1 MTPLPTIRQSF
12 AWWCVSQA
20 VQDAPAFLR
29 DARQIGFHG
38 VELLPRDLWSAAR
51 DADLV
56 IASESAGSLTDGL
69 NRRANHPII
78 EDEVGQKLAL
88 AQQYGIPNLIVFSG
102 NRAGLDDETGLETT
116 VEGLRKLA
124 PAAEAAGV
132 NLVIELLNS
141 KVDHPDYQCDHT
153 AWAVRVVEQV
163 ASPRVKILYDIYHMQ
178 IMEGDLIRTIRA
190 HAHHFGH
197 VHTAGNPGRSDPD
210 ETQEL
215 YYPAILGAI
224 KDSGYS
230 GFVGHE
236 FVPKGDPLKALK
248 AAYQL
253 CR

>member
-1 MTPLPTIRQSF
+1 MTSLPTIRQSF

-29 DARQIGFHG
+29 AARQIGYQG
-38 VELLPRDLWSAAR
+38 VELLPRDLWDAAR
-51 DADLV
+51 DAGLV
-56 IASESAGSLTDGL
+56 IASEAAGSLTDGL
-69 NRRANHPII
+69 NRRANYPII

-88 AQQYGIPNLIVFSG
+88 ARQYGIPNLIVFSG
-102 NRAGLDDETGLETT
+102 NRAGLDDEAGLEAT

-153 AWAVRVVEQV
+153 AWAVRAVEQV
-163 ASPRVKILYDIYHMQ
+163 SSPRVKILYDIYHMQ
-178 IMEGDLIRTIRA
+178 IMEGDIIRTIRA
-190 HAHHFGH
+190 HARHFGH

-215 YYPAILGAI
+215 FYPAILGAL
-224 KDSGYS
+224 KESGYN

-236 FVPKGDPLKALK
+236 FVPKDDPLKALK

-253 CR
+253 CG